1 MLYNEGNLDLSFTSN
16 EAVGKSVSLIFLKGR
31 KRMKTKTVDHDYS
44 ITPVAAE
51 GKRGFWSMLV
61 IMMGFTFY
69 TGTMLTGGQLGTSL
83 TFQTLLIVLLVGDL
97 ILGTYTAILAYIS
110 AKTSLSTHLLA
121 RYAFGKAGSYFVS
134 GILGI
139 TQVGWF
145 GVSVVMLALPIA
157 KVWNIPVWI
166 LIIALGLLMTAT
178 AYFGVKSLAI
188 LSFIAVPAI
197 AVLGCYS
204 TGISLSE
211 VGGFAGLS
219 SMTEISTLSVT
230 AALGMVI
237 GSFISG
243 GTLTPDFTRFSQ
255 TPKVAV
261 STTIAAFF
269 IGNILMFGFGAIGG
283 LATGMPDISDV
294 MIAQGLVVPGI
305 IILGLNIWTT
315 NDNTIYAASLAF
327 SNITKIEKKK
337 LVIVNGVVATA
348 FSMVLYNNFTSFLSF
363 LSGFIPSLG
372 AIIIADYFFIQH
384 EAYSEDFENKDFRT
398 VNPIAFIAFALGA
411 GASYLPGIGCL
422 NAVVVSMISY
432 VAISKAAG
440 LLPLKKTPSNV

>member
-1 MLYNEGNLDLSFTSN
+1 MEHTNTQ
-16 EAVGKSVSLIFLKGR
+16 AQ
-31 KRMKTKTVDHDYS
+31 DHDYS
-44 ITPVAAE
+44 IVPVAAE
-51 GKRGFWSMLV
+51 GKKGFASMLV

-83 TFQTLLIVLLVGDL
+83 TFQRLLQVLIIGDL
-97 ILGTYTAILAYIS
+97 ILGTYTAVLAYIS

-121 RYAFGKAGSYFVS
+121 RYSFGKVGSYFVS

-145 GVSVVMLALPIA
+145 GVSVVMLALPIC
-157 KVWNIPVWI
+157 KTFDLPMWPI
-166 LIIALGLLMTAT
+166 IIALGILMTGS

-197 AVLGCYS
+197 AILGCYS
-204 TGISLSE
+204 TGISLSQ
-211 VGGFAGLS
+211 VGGFAGLENMTQVS
-219 SMTEISTLSVT
+219 SIQMT

-243 GTLTPDFTRFSQ
+243 GTLTPDFTRFSK

-261 STTIAAFF
+261 VSTVAAFF
-269 IGNILMFGFGAIGG
+269 VGNILMFAFGAIGG
-283 LATGMPDISDV
+283 LATGLPDISDV
-294 MIAQGLVVPGI
+294 MIAQGLVLPGI

-337 LVIVNGVVATA
+337 LVIVNGIIATA
-348 FSMVLYNNFTSFLSF
+348 LSVILYQNFTSFLSF

-372 AIIIADYFFIQH
+372 AIIIADYFFVRKN
-384 EAYSEDFENKDFRT
+384 EYAEDFMKKEFKT
-398 VNPIAFIAFALGA
+398 ANPCAFAAFFLGA
-411 GASYLPGIGCL
+411 GASYLPGIACL
-422 NAVVVSMISY
+422 NAVFVSMLSY
-432 VAISKAAG
+432 VVISKVVTFATNT
-440 LLPLKKTPSNV
+440 KRVSTVQE

>member
-1 MLYNEGNLDLSFTSN
+1 M
-16 EAVGKSVSLIFLKGR
+16 
-31 KRMKTKTVDHDYS
+31 
-44 ITPVAAE
+44 
-51 GKRGFWSMLV
+51 
-61 IMMGFTFY
+61 
-69 TGTMLTGGQLGTSL
+69 
-83 TFQTLLIVLLVGDL
+83 
-97 ILGTYTAILAYIS
+97 ILGIYTALLSYIS

-121 RYAFGKAGSYFVS
+121 RYSFGKAGSYFVS

-145 GVSVVMLALPIA
+145 GVSVVMLALPIC
-157 KVWNIPVWI
+157 KTFHLPIWPV
-166 LIIALGLLMTAT
+166 IIVLGAMMTAS

-219 SMTEISTLSVT
+219 NMTQVSTLNVT

-243 GTLTPDFTRFSQ
+243 GTLTPDFKRFSK
-255 TPKVAV
+255 TPKIAV
-261 STTIAAFF
+261 ISTVSAFF
-269 IGNILMFGFGAIGG
+269 IGNILMFAFGAVGG
-283 LATGMPDISDV
+283 LATGLPDISDV
-294 MIAQGLVVPGI
+294 MIAQGLVLPGI

-337 LVIVNGVVATA
+337 LVIVNGIIATA
-348 FSMVLYNNFTSFLSF
+348 LSVVLYNNFTSFLSF

-372 AIIIADYFFIQH
+372 AILITDFFFVRRK
-384 EAYSEDFENKDFRT
+384 EYEEDFMKKEFQKA
-398 VNPIAFIAFALGA
+398 NPCAFIAFFLGA
-411 GASYLPGIGCL
+411 GASYLPGIACL
-422 NAVVVSMISY
+422 NAVAVSMISY
-432 VAISKAAG
+432 VLVSKVYEMIAAS
-440 LLPLKKTPSNV
+440 KKMGAVHG

>member
-1 MLYNEGNLDLSFTSN
+1 
-16 EAVGKSVSLIFLKGR
+16 
-31 KRMKTKTVDHDYS
+31 MKNTTKQDHDYS
-44 ITPVAAE
+44 IVPVAEE
-51 GKRGFWSMLV
+51 GKKGFASMLV

-83 TFQTLLIVLLVGDL
+83 TFKTLLGVLLLGDL
-97 ILGTYTAILAYIS
+97 ILGIYTALLSYIS

-121 RYAFGKAGSYFVS
+121 RYSFGKAGSYFVS

-145 GVSVVMLALPIA
+145 GVSVVMLALPIC
-157 KVWNIPVWI
+157 KTFHLPIWPV
-166 LIIALGLLMTAT
+166 IIVLGAMMTAS

-219 SMTEISTLSVT
+219 NMTQVSTLNVT

-243 GTLTPDFTRFSQ
+243 GTLTPDFTRFSK
-255 TPKVAV
+255 TPKIAV
-261 STTIAAFF
+261 ISTVSAFF
-269 IGNILMFGFGAIGG
+269 IGNILMFAFGAVGG
-283 LATGMPDISDV
+283 LATGLPDISDV
-294 MIAQGLVVPGI
+294 MIAQGLVLPGI

-337 LVIVNGVVATA
+337 LVIVNGIIATA
-348 FSMVLYNNFTSFLSF
+348 LSVVFYNNFTSFLSF

-372 AIIIADYFFIQH
+372 AILITDFFFVRRK
-384 EAYSEDFENKDFRT
+384 EYEEDFMKKEFQKA
-398 VNPIAFIAFALGA
+398 NPCAFIAFFLGA
-411 GASYLPGIGCL
+411 GASYLPGIACL
-422 NAVVVSMISY
+422 NAVAVSMISY
-432 VAISKAAG
+432 VLVSKVYEMIAAS
-440 LLPLKKTPSNV
+440 KKMGAVHG

>member
-1 MLYNEGNLDLSFTSN
+1 
-16 EAVGKSVSLIFLKGR
+16 
-31 KRMKTKTVDHDYS
+31 MKNTTKQDHDYS
-44 ITPVAAE
+44 IVPVAEE
-51 GKRGFWSMLV
+51 GKKGFASMLV

-83 TFQTLLIVLLVGDL
+83 TFKTLLGVLLLGDL
-97 ILGTYTAILAYIS
+97 ILGIYTALLSYIS

-121 RYAFGKAGSYFVS
+121 RYSFGKAGSYFVS

-145 GVSVVMLALPIA
+145 GVSVVMLALPIC
-157 KVWNIPVWI
+157 KTFHLPIWPV
-166 LIIALGLLMTAT
+166 IIVLGAMMTAS

-219 SMTEISTLSVT
+219 NMTQVSTLNVT
-230 AALGMVI
+230 SALGMVI

-243 GTLTPDFTRFSQ
+243 GTLTPDFTRFSK
-255 TPKVAV
+255 TPKIAVV
-261 STTIAAFF
+261 STVSAFF
-269 IGNILMFGFGAIGG
+269 IGNILMFAFGAIGG
-283 LATGMPDISDV
+283 LATGLPDISDV
-294 MIAQGLVVPGI
+294 MIAQGLVLPGI

-337 LVIVNGVVATA
+337 LVIMNGIIATA
-348 FSMVLYNNFTSFLSF
+348 LSVVLYNNFTSFLSF

-372 AIIIADYFFIQH
+372 AILITDFFFVRRK
-384 EAYSEDFENKDFRT
+384 EYEENFMKKEFQKA
-398 VNPIAFIAFALGA
+398 NSCAFIAFFLGA
-411 GASYLPGIGCL
+411 GASYLPGIACL
-422 NAVVVSMISY
+422 NAVAVSMISY
-432 VAISKAAG
+432 VLISKVYEMIAAS
-440 LLPLKKTPSNV
+440 KKMGAVHG

>member
-1 MLYNEGNLDLSFTSN
+1 MANEH
-16 EAVGKSVSLIFLKGR
+16 
-31 KRMKTKTVDHDYS
+31 TKDHDYS
-44 ITPVAAE
+44 IVPVGKE
-51 GKRGFWSMLV
+51 GKRGFASMLV
-61 IMMGFTFY
+61 IMLGFTFY

-83 TFQTLLIVLLVGDL
+83 TFRSLVTVLLIGDL
-97 ILGTYTAILAYIS
+97 ILGVYTALLSYIS

-121 RYAFGKAGSYFVS
+121 RYSFGKAGSYFVS

-145 GVSVVMLALPIA
+145 GVSVVMLAVPVSKTFDLPI
-157 KVWNIPVWI
+157 WPV
-166 LIIALGLLMTAT
+166 IIVLGAMMTAS

-204 TGISLSE
+204 TGISLAQA
-211 VGGFAGLS
+211 GGFAGLS
-219 SMTEISTLSVT
+219 NMTEVSGISMT

-243 GTLTPDFTRFSQ
+243 GTLTPDFTRFSK
-255 TPKVAV
+255 TPKIAVV
-261 STTIAAFF
+261 STLAAFF
-269 IGNILMFGFGAIGG
+269 AGNILMFAFGAVGG
-283 LATGMPDISDV
+283 LVTGMPDISDV
-294 MIAQGLVVPGI
+294 MIAQGLVLPGI

-337 LVIVNGVVATA
+337 LVIVNGIISTA
-348 FSMVLYNNFTSFLSF
+348 LSMVLYQNFTNFLSF

-372 AIIIADYFFIQH
+372 AILIADFFFVRRK
-384 EAYSEDFENKDFRT
+384 EYEEDFMEKKFDMA
-398 VNPIAFIAFALGA
+398 NPIAFLAFFIGA
-411 GASYLPGIGCL
+411 GASYLPGIACL
-422 NAVVVSMISY
+422 NAVAASMLSY
-432 VAISKAAG
+432 VLISRVYSLAENRKYVSA
-440 LLPLKKTPSNV
+440 

>member
-1 MLYNEGNLDLSFTSN
+1 MENKNAQTQ
-16 EAVGKSVSLIFLKGR
+16 
-31 KRMKTKTVDHDYS
+31 DHDYS
-44 ITPVAAE
+44 IVPVAAE
-51 GKRGFWSMLV
+51 GKKGFASMLV

-83 TFQTLLIVLLVGDL
+83 TFQTLIQVLLIGDL
-97 ILGTYTAILAYIS
+97 ILGTYTALLSYIS

-121 RYAFGKAGSYFVS
+121 RYSFGKAGSYFVS

-145 GVSVVMLALPIA
+145 GVSVVMLALPIC
-157 KVWNIPVWI
+157 KTFGLPMWPV
-166 LIIALGLLMTAT
+166 IIALGILMTGS

-204 TGISLSE
+204 TGLSLSE

-219 SMTEISTLSVT
+219 SMTQASSISVT

-243 GTLTPDFTRFSQ
+243 GTLTPDFTRFSK
-255 TPKVAV
+255 TPKIAV
-261 STTIAAFF
+261 VSTIAAFF
-269 IGNILMFGFGAIGG
+269 IGNILMFAFGAIGG
-283 LATGMPDISDV
+283 LATGLPDISDV
-294 MIAQGLVVPGI
+294 MIAQGLVLPGI

-337 LVIVNGVVATA
+337 LVIVNGIVATV
-348 FSMVLYNNFTSFLSF
+348 FSIVLYNNFTSFLSF

-372 AIIIADYFFIQH
+372 AVIISDYFFVRKR
-384 EAYSEDFENKDFRT
+384 EYEEDFMSKKFKK
-398 VNPIAFIAFALGA
+398 VNPYAFVAFFIGA
-411 GASYLPGIGCL
+411 GASYLPGIACL
-422 NAVVVSMISY
+422 NAVFASMVSY
-432 VAISKAAG
+432 VVISKIVMAVDNA
-440 LLPLKKTPSNV
+440 KNMNTVQE

>member
-1 MLYNEGNLDLSFTSN
+1 MEKNK
-16 EAVGKSVSLIFLKGR
+16 VQ
-31 KRMKTKTVDHDYS
+31 DHDYS
-44 ITPVAAE
+44 IVPVGNE
-51 GKRGFWSMLV
+51 GKKGFASMLV

-83 TFQTLLIVLLVGDL
+83 TFRTLLQVLLIGDL
-97 ILGTYTAILAYIS
+97 ILGTYTALLSFIS

-121 RYAFGKAGSYFVS
+121 RYSFGKVGSYFVS

-145 GVSVVMLALPIA
+145 GVSVVMLALPIS
-157 KVWNIPVWI
+157 KTFHLPMWPV
-166 LIIALGLLMTAT
+166 IIALGIMMTAS

-197 AVLGCYS
+197 AILGCYS

-219 SMTEISTLSVT
+219 NMTQVSSLSMT

-243 GTLTPDFTRFSQ
+243 GTLTPDFTRFSK
-255 TPKVAV
+255 TPKIAVV
-261 STTIAAFF
+261 STISAFF
-269 IGNILMFGFGAIGG
+269 IGNILMFAFGAIGG
-283 LATGMPDISDV
+283 LATGLPDISDV
-294 MIAQGLVVPGI
+294 MIAQGLVLPGI

-337 LVIVNGVVATA
+337 LVIVNGIIATLLSVALYQNFTA
-348 FSMVLYNNFTSFLSF
+348 FLNF

-372 AIIIADYFFIQH
+372 AIIITDYFVV
-384 EAYSEDFENKDFRT
+384 NKKDYDEEFVTKKFRT
-398 VNPIAFIAFALGA
+398 VNPCAFVAFAIGA

-422 NAVVVSMISY
+422 NAVIASMLSYILVSKIAVGITENS
-432 VAISKAAG
+432 V
-440 LLPLKKTPSNV
+440 KTVEE

>member
-1 MLYNEGNLDLSFTSN
+1 
-16 EAVGKSVSLIFLKGR
+16 
-31 KRMKTKTVDHDYS
+31 MKHTNTNDHDYS
-44 ITPVAAE
+44 IVPVADE
-51 GKRGFWSMLV
+51 GKKGFASMLV

-83 TFQTLLIVLLVGDL
+83 TFQKLITVLLIGDL
-97 ILGTYTAILAYIS
+97 ILGTYTALLSYIS

-121 RYAFGKAGSYFVS
+121 RYSFGKVGSYFVS

-145 GVSVVMLALPIA
+145 GVSVVMLALPIC
-157 KVWNIPVWI
+157 KTFDLPVWPVI
-166 LIIALGLLMTAT
+166 VVLGAMMTAS

-188 LSFIAVPAI
+188 LSFIAVPSI

-211 VGGFAGLS
+211 VGGFVGLS
-219 SMTEISTLSVT
+219 NMTQASTISMT

-243 GTLTPDFTRFSQ
+243 GTLTPDFTRFSK
-255 TPKVAV
+255 TPKIAVV
-261 STTIAAFF
+261 STVAAFF
-269 IGNILMFGFGAIGG
+269 IGNILMFAFGAIGG
-283 LATGMPDISDV
+283 LATGLPDISDV
-294 MIAQGLVVPGI
+294 MIAQGLVLPGI
-305 IILGLNIWTT
+305 VILGLNIWTT

-337 LVIVNGVVATA
+337 LVIVNGIIATA
-348 FSMVLYNNFTSFLSF
+348 FSMMLYNNFTSFLSF

-372 AIIIADYFFIQH
+372 AVIITDYFFVRKK
-384 EAYSEDFENKDFRT
+384 EYEEDFMEKEFKT
-398 VNPIAFIAFALGA
+398 VNPCAFVAFFIGA
-411 GASYLPGIGCL
+411 GASYLPGIACI
-422 NAVVVSMISY
+422 NAVAASMISY
-432 VAISKAAG
+432 VVISKVTEALTVDG
-440 LLPLKKTPSNV
+440 GNKRIVQG

>member
-1 MLYNEGNLDLSFTSN
+1 M
-16 EAVGKSVSLIFLKGR
+16 
-31 KRMKTKTVDHDYS
+31 TKTTKQDHDYS
-44 ITPVAAE
+44 IVPVADE
-51 GKRGFWSMLV
+51 GKKGFASMLV

-83 TFQTLLIVLLVGDL
+83 TFKTLLGVLLLGDI
-97 ILGTYTAILAYIS
+97 ILGTYTALLSYIS

-121 RYAFGKAGSYFVS
+121 RYSFGKAGSYFVS

-145 GVSVVMLALPIA
+145 GVSVVMLALPIC
-157 KVWNIPVWI
+157 KTFDLPTWPV
-166 LIIALGLLMTAT
+166 IIVLGAMMTAS
-178 AYFGVKSLAI
+178 AYFGVKSLAV

-204 TGISLSE
+204 TGISLSQ

-219 SMTEISTLSVT
+219 NMTQISTLSMT
-230 AALGMVI
+230 SALGMVI

-243 GTLTPDFTRFSQ
+243 GTLTPDFTRFSK
-255 TPKVAV
+255 TPKIAVV
-261 STTIAAFF
+261 STVAAFF
-269 IGNILMFGFGAIGG
+269 IGNILMFAFGAIGG

-294 MIAQGLVVPGI
+294 MIAQGLVLPGI

-337 LVIVNGVVATA
+337 LVIVNGIIATA
-348 FSMVLYNNFTSFLSF
+348 LSMILYNNFTSFLSF

-372 AIIIADYFFIQH
+372 AILIADFFFVHHQ
-384 EAYSEDFENKDFRT
+384 EYKEDFMKKKFQKG
-398 VNPIAFIAFALGA
+398 NPCAFAAFFLGA
-411 GASYLPGIGCL
+411 GASYLPGIACL
-422 NAVVVSMISY
+422 NAVAVSMISY
-432 VAISKAAG
+432 VIISKVYEVIAES
-440 LLPLKKTPSNV
+440 KKMGAVQG